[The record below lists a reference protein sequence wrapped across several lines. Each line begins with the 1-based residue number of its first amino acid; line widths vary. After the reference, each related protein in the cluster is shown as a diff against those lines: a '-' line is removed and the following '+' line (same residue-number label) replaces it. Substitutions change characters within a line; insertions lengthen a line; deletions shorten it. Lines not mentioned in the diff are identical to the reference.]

1 MRKEVYKTP
10 TTQVYPLQVEGYM
23 LTDSQRQKRID
34 RFESTLKPFVDG
46 GTEELED
53 ENAE

>member
-1 MRKEVYKTP
+1 MRKEGYKTP

-23 LTDSQRQKRID
+23 LTDSQRQKRMD
-34 RFESTLKPFVDG
+34 GFESTLKPFADG

>member
-10 TTQVYPLQVEGYM
+10 TTQVYPVHMEGFL
-23 LTDSQRQKRID
+23 LTDSQRKKRMD
-34 RFESTLKPFVDG
+34 RFEITLKPFADG